1 MDLRRLRPA
10 EWVLTAAAA
19 ALVVSLFLPWYGL
32 GRAGTTFTGWRSF
45 AAVDVIV
52 LACAAVA
59 LLAVFLQAT
68 QRTPALPVVSSVAA
82 VWTGL
87 VAVVIVA
94 LNVLDRPDRFADTRY
109 GAWIGLAATAVLL
122 GSAWWSMR
130 DERAGLRVQ
139 RSHLESSG

>member
-45 AAVDVIV
+45 AAVDVIL

-59 LLAVFLQAT
+59 LLAVLLQAT

-94 LNVLDRPDRFADTRY
+94 LTSSTVLTGSPTP
-109 GAWIGLAATAVLL
+109 ATAP
-122 GSAWWSMR
+122 GSAWPPRLSSWAALGGR
-130 DERAGLRVQ
+130 CATNERVCA
-139 RSHLESSG
+139 SSART

>member
-1 MDLRRLRPA
+1 MDLRRLPPA
-10 EWVLTAAAA
+10 EGVRTAGAAP
-19 ALVVSLFLPWYGL
+19 LVGSLFLPRD
-32 GRAGTTFTGWRSF
+32 GRGRVGRTFTGWPAF
-45 AAVDVIV
+45 TAVDLILVV
-52 LACAAVA
+52 CAGVA

-68 QRTPALPVVSSVAA
+68 QRTPALPIVSSVAA

-87 VAVVIVA
+87 TAVVIVA

-109 GAWIGLAATAVLL
+109 GAWIGLAAAAVLL